1 MGDRQSVYLWRIQE
15 NATTLVREN
24 GAYAVSPDPTRTGML
39 FGMLAVFS
47 NGKLWFREDQN
58 NVHQFSE
65 DTGCRWVARYPRHLA
80 EHRNYSQWCRY
91 PEDIGCRWVAKY
103 PRHLAEHRNYS
114 QWCRYPDDLEL
125 LKVSIRFLGTACYT
139 CLCHQ
144 KSGTRM
150 ILYVLERLLRHYS
163 NSNFQFH
170 QAADCWSS
178 LSWFLMSALN

>member
-91 PEDIGCRWVAKY
+91 P
-103 PRHLAEHRNYS
+103 
-114 QWCRYPDDLEL
+114 DDLEL